1 MLTHTLPADFAE
13 AMSAS
18 DAAGVA
24 AAFGAAAFFAGEA
37 AGAIVL
43 VAAGAGAAAGAGLG
57 AGVGVAA
64 GAAIEFAAGAEG
76 AVAAAAAPE
85 LDFLLFLEGVLLAE
99 ASAAGVLP
107 EAASVVLLAAE
118 DFLASAAGAEDASVA
133 SPFLLFL
140 DVDDFFVPDVSVA
153 AAELSVPAAAA
164 FLDFFDFL
172 VVVVEL

>member
-1 MLTHTLPADFAE
+1 MLTQTLPADFAE

-43 VAAGAGAAAGAGLG
+43 VAAGAGAAGAGLG

-85 LDFLLFLEGVLLAE
+85 LDFLLFLEGVLVAE

>member
-1 MLTHTLPADFAE
+1 MLTQTLPADFAE

-24 AAFGAAAFFAGEA
+24 PAFGAAAFFAGE
-37 AGAIVL
+37 
-43 VAAGAGAAAGAGLG
+43 AAGAGAAAGAGLG